1 MQKLLASLRSGHAVL
16 KLPASLRSGH
26 AVQKL
31 PASLQRIKAE
41 AAAARRTQEAVG
53 YTEVCTPDPRV
64 MHRVCS

>member
-1 MQKLLASLRSGHAVL
+1 MHQNS
-16 KLPASLRSGH
+16 RSGH

-41 AAAARRTQEAVG
+41 AAAARRMQEALG

-64 MHRVCS
+64 MLQGVLVTL